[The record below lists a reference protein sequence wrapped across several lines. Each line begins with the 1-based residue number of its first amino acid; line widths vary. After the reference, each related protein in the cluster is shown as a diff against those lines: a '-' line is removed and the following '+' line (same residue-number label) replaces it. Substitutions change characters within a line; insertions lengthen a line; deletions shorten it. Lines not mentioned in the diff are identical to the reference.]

1 MNGAAAQPNLHL
13 TALNPHVAST
23 IPRPGAFFLPRQHA
37 TSSSAQAGAPAAT
50 AWGVSAFAFQGTNA
64 HALLALAGA
73 DSAAVLTLVNPRSTA
88 LAKERFWI
96 GPEHHALVA
105 RVARVATAAGA
116 AGSAVLFEADLLQP
130 KHAFLWDHAVAGRPI
145 LPGAAFLEAAAGCLH
160 TAAAAGDDGLRLLL
174 ASVTIPS
181 PLELP
186 AAAGSKGKQQLLL
199 QCQVDVASGR
209 VRIASLIGGAS
220 REHMHGTAAAAAVP
234 PAQQQLPAAAKGLP
248 ASGAV
253 ALLLLAAAAGVQQ
266 QHASIGSI
274 ESSRQD
280 GRVGGR
286 GLNPACLDA
295 SFHLG
300 ALPAGTSAAQ
310 PQLRVPAAIAAYQ
323 VQGTSSSDAPQML
336 GGCQPVSSGQSSITN
351 DYWLADS
358 GCGAGSICRVAGL
371 EARALGRLPSAARP
385 AVAAAAAALPSSSA
399 SQGMLY
405 EVAWVAAGR
414 KLLAVSSNTA
424 AVAFNSSLVDE
435 QQLAA
440 CGTAALQ
447 LSGGN
452 GGALL
457 ASSGMLAGAASAPV
471 APAAA
476 VAAGL
481 LQGFLKAAAQENA
494 SSSYAF
500 ADGDAYSTHRSAPG
514 LLLSGSAVAAAA
526 ADVHGMATRAGAAF
540 LPVLMPASGLSKPAE
555 DLLQRQAQGA
565 VVISGGTGTLGQ
577 LIAAFLASSSSDSEG
592 SPHISL
598 LGRSGRLG
606 SSSEPAA
613 LLRTAAANS
622 RAVAIT
628 VASCDAAAAED
639 AAAAVASATS
649 QEQLSSLLHA
659 GGVLADALLAN
670 LTVGAIR
677 RAFAPKV
684 SSLARL
690 QAPVKMQPAVKSL
703 LFSSVAAL
711 LGSPGQANYSAA
723 NAVLDLAAQRAQQQV
738 RSRVW
743 CLGQQLGAAVGHL
756 YKAPQSS
763 Y

>member
-1 MNGAAAQPNLHL
+1 MSGAAAQPILHL

-23 IPRPGAFFLPRQHA
+23 IPHPGAFFLPRQHA
-37 TSSSAQAGAPAAT
+37 PSSSGQAAAPADT

-88 LAKERFWI
+88 WAKERFWI
-96 GPEHHALVA
+96 GPEPHALVA
-105 RVARVATAAGA
+105 CVARVATTAGA
-116 AGSAVLFEADLLQP
+116 AGTAVLFEADLMQP
-130 KHAFLWDHAVAGRPI
+130 KRAFMWDHAVAGRPI

-160 TAAAAGDDGLRLLL
+160 TAAAAGDDGVRLLL
-174 ASVTIPS
+174 TAVTIPA

-186 AAAGSKGKQQLLL
+186 SAAGSKGKQQLLL
-199 QCQVDVASGR
+199 QCQMEISSGR
-209 VRIASLIGGAS
+209 VRIASRSGGSS
-220 REHMHGTAAAAAVP
+220 REHMYGTAAAAAVL
-234 PAQQQLPAAAKGLP
+234 PAQQQPRSAKTLP

-253 ALLLLAAAAGVQQ
+253 DLLLLAAAAGIQQ

-274 ESSRQD
+274 ESARQD
-280 GRVGGR
+280 GKVGGR
-286 GLNPACLDA
+286 GVSPACVDA

-300 ALPAGTSAAQ
+300 ALPAGASFAR

-323 VQGTSSSDAPQML
+323 VQGSSSSDASPQMVV
-336 GGCQPVSSGQSSITN
+336 GCQPVSMAQSSINN

-358 GCGAGSICRVAGL
+358 SCGAGSICRVAGL
-371 EARALGRLPSAARP
+371 EARALGRLPPAAQPAVGVPVSAA
-385 AVAAAAAALPSSSA
+385 VPSSSA
-399 SQGMLY
+399 NQGMLY
-405 EVAWVAAGR
+405 EVAWVAAQAAAGR
-414 KLLAVSSNTA
+414 ELPAASGHTATVTFASSQ
-424 AVAFNSSLVDE
+424 VDE

-440 CGTAALQ
+440 AGTAALQ
-447 LSGGN
+447 LSGGS

-457 ASSGMLAGAASAPV
+457 ATSGMLAGAASAPV
-471 APAAA
+471 PPAAA

-481 LQGFLKAAAQENA
+481 LQGLLKAAAQENA
-494 SSSYAF
+494 SSSYSV
-500 ADGDAYSTHRSAPG
+500 ADDDAYSTRHASHG
-514 LLLSGSAVAAAA
+514 LLLSGSTAAAEA
-526 ADVHGMATRAGAAF
+526 ADVHGTATRAGAAF
-540 LPVLMPASGLSKPAE
+540 LPVLMPDSGLGKPAE
-555 DLLQRQAQGA
+555 DLLQRQGQGA

-577 LIAAFLASSSSDSEG
+577 LIAAFLASSSSDRDSD
-592 SPHISL
+592 SSRHVSL

-606 SSSEPAA
+606 TSSESAA

-622 RAVAIT
+622 KAMEIT

-639 AAAAVASATS
+639 AAFAVAAATS
-649 QEQLSSLLHA
+649 QEQLSALLHA

-684 SSLARL
+684 ASLARL
-690 QAPVKMQPAVKSL
+690 QAPVQLQPAVKSM

-723 NAVLDLAAQRAQQQV
+723 NAALDAASQCAQQQV
-738 RSRVW
+738 SVCGDW
-743 CLGQQLGAAVGHL
+743 CISQLVGAGCDT
-756 YKAPQSS
+756 
-763 Y
+763 

>member
-1 MNGAAAQPNLHL
+1 MLPHMQAMSSAAAQPILHL

-23 IPRPGAFFLPRQHA
+23 IPRPGAFFMPRQHA
-37 TSSSAQAGAPAAT
+37 PSSSAQAVAPAAT

-88 LAKERFWI
+88 WAKERFWI
-96 GPEHHALVA
+96 GPEPHALVA
-105 RVARVATAAGA
+105 RVARVATTAGA
-116 AGSAVLFEADLLQP
+116 AGAAVLFEADLLQP

-160 TAAAAGDDGLRLLL
+160 TAAAAGDDSLRLLIT
-174 ASVTIPS
+174 AVTIPA
-181 PLELP
+181 PLELT
-186 AAAGSKGKQQLLL
+186 AAAGAKGKQQLLL
-199 QCQVDVASGR
+199 QCQVDIASAR
-209 VRIASLIGGAS
+209 VRIASLSGGAS
-220 REHMHGTAAAAAVP
+220 REHMYGMAAAAAVQ
-234 PAQQQLPAAAKGLP
+234 PAQQQQLRAAKVLP

-253 ALLLLAAAAGVQQ
+253 ALLLLAAATGAQQ

-274 ESSRQD
+274 ESARQD

-286 GLNPACLDA
+286 GINPACLDA

-300 ALPAGTSAAQ
+300 ALPAGASAAL

-323 VQGTSSSDAPQML
+323 VQSSNSSAAPQML
-336 GGCQPVSSGQSSITN
+336 GGCQPVSAAQSSITN

-358 GCGAGSICRVAGL
+358 SCGAGSICRAAGL
-371 EARALGRLPSAARP
+371 EARALGRLPAAAQPAAAVATAVSAAM
-385 AVAAAAAALPSSSA
+385 PSSSA
-399 SQGMLY
+399 NQGILY
-405 EVAWVAAGR
+405 EVAWVAAQ
-414 KLLAVSSNTA
+414 AVAARELPAAPGNSA
-424 AVAFNSSLVDE
+424 AVTFAGSLVDE

-440 CGTAALQ
+440 AGTAALQ
-447 LSGGN
+447 LSGGS

-457 ASSGMLAGAASAPV
+457 ATSGVLAGATSAPV
-471 APAAA
+471 PAAAA

-481 LQGFLKAAAQENA
+481 LQGLLKAAAQENT
-494 SSSYAF
+494 SSSYAV
-500 ADGDAYSTHRSAPG
+500 ADGDAYSAQRSARG
-514 LLLSGSAVAAAA
+514 LVLSGAAAA
-526 ADVHGMATRAGAAF
+526 AAATDVHGMATRAGATF
-540 LPVLMPASGLSKPAE
+540 LPVLMPASGLAKPAE
-555 DLLQRQAQGA
+555 ELLQHEAQGS

-577 LIAAFLASSSSDSEG
+577 LIAAFLASSDSE
-592 SPHISL
+592 SRRSVSL

-606 SSSEPAA
+606 SGSESAA
-613 LLRTAAANS
+613 LLQTAVANS
-622 RAVAIT
+622 RAVAVTI
-628 VASCDAAAAED
+628 ASCDAAAAED
-639 AAAAVASATS
+639 ATAAVAAATS
-649 QEQLSSLLHA
+649 QEQLSALLHA

-690 QAPVKMQPAVKSL
+690 QAPVQLQPAVKSL

-723 NAVLDLAAQRAQQQV
+723 NAALDAAAQRAQQQV
-738 RSRVW
+738 
-743 CLGQQLGAAVGHL
+743 G
-756 YKAPQSS
+756 
-763 Y
+763 